1 MIVAAI
7 ILGSAVIMQAHVKPM
22 IPGTDIPL
30 LGLLGFVLAGLLGV
44 WLVIAILRSGR
55 L

>member
-7 ILGSAVIMQAHVKPM
+7 ILGSSVLMLARVRPM
-22 IPGTDIPL
+22 IFEDVPV
-30 LGLLGFVLAGLLGV
+30 LGLAGFVVAGLLGV
-44 WLVIAILRSGR
+44 WLALAILRSGR